1 MHGIRHVV
9 RNKTNMLQRCAQTSH
24 FAIFIAEFVLHA
36 GNDIGGS
43 MNCPVDA
50 VGGAVGSIL
59 GLALLV
65 SIVVHIVAL
74 VIILCLY
81 YGKIKRVANT
91 NKMNSTKVQNPRRNS

>member
-1 MHGIRHVV
+1 
-9 RNKTNMLQRCAQTSH
+9 
-24 FAIFIAEFVLHA
+24 
-36 GNDIGGS
+36 

-81 YGKIKRVANT
+81 YGKIKRVAIHQ
-91 NKMNSTKVQNPRRNS
+91 QNE

>member
-9 RNKTNMLQRCAQTSH
+9 RNRTNMLQRCAQTSH
-24 FAIFIAEFVLHA
+24 FAIFIAEFVLRA
-36 GNDIGGS
+36 GNDIGGDVQS

-81 YGKIKRVANT
+81 YGKIEWVANT
-91 NKMNSTKVQNPRRNS
+91 NKTTPAVIPRD